1 MLSVFR
7 HSLRFAG
14 VRHARVSA
22 HVRDNQLRVYHR
34 TLPFLCRAA
43 SGSTGWTL
51 NSDVAD
57 VLLRG
62 ARPPEEVLLSECLE
76 RVRHRGTDID
86 GNVRMDVVIQRP
98 ERFIP
103 DADLREMILSLPECQ
118 TYALVYRA
126 VPLLR
131 GKGITS
137 VRRWGGADENADA
150 KRAVRD
156 ELADERLWN
165 TVSGLL
171 DDAFSVAK
179 DAEARGKIVK
189 SKGEAAKVIPGAFES
204 VLNARWSHVLS
215 GVADKPLGMCVA
227 DGRPTSVWSDAEV
240 NKTPLQLPT
249 ENVDDARGDG
259 LELLVLTSAMGW
271 PFTLFNTDTAAD
283 GTPFQMMDDTD
294 VVVRRES
301 VRVWNIVRADLDAWL
316 VRKERLPT
324 PFVLVGSPGIGKSF
338 GVGSHLLYEL
348 LHYAPGKLDVVTF
361 LVREE
366 IYIFYLPSG
375 GEAGRVE
382 CYDKTPGVRRIKGFW
397 RAGKRGY
404 MILDAKKD
412 VDLPSRLPA
421 RSWGSIVLS
430 SPNKKNYRVWRETN
444 MGSRFLFINR
454 YHAREMKAYFA
465 WMRRTDL
472 AAAEGNAAVRAELEE
487 SWRVMEERMH
497 EVGHAPRY
505 VFNYE
510 NYETRKEEAEAA
522 LNTLITGNVSYFLRV
537 FAGSVEWKN
546 DGTTH
551 SLVDLVRL
559 EGGATERCGN
569 RPVSVAVRSKMI
581 DQLHDIVASDPRIF
595 NPEHYATINGIVFE
609 ILVLAALQRPASAWR
624 LLQGTRALDSGA
636 RVQRRSV
643 VETVALASIASE
655 QFTFRRVGYL
665 YNSCRPEVVTTCEP
679 MVLYRNYHDDYPVI
693 DGFFVVDGHPGG
705 TSGAEQQR
713 GAPQRTVVL
722 LQVTLAREH
731 PTDTNK
737 LMLLMKAL
745 RAQFSNWEDFTRN
758 AQWEMIYFLP
768 NKTEKMRNRQR
779 CSIPRG
785 MEGDAGHKNAH
796 EFWNTKVRQY
806 QKSVDETVLFVRAL
820 LPER

>member
-1 MLSVFR
+1 MAGRGRRVRQNEGGSAREPPLSR
-7 HSLRFAG
+7 
-14 VRHARVSA
+14 ARVES
-22 HVRDNQLRVYHR
+22 VPGPR
-34 TLPFLCRAA
+34 
-43 SGSTGWTL
+43 WTL

-62 ARPPEEVLLSECLE
+62 ARAPDNVMLLSECLE

-86 GNVRMDVVIQRP
+86 GDVRMDVVIQEP
-98 ERFIP
+98 ERFLP
-103 DADLREMILSLPECQ
+103 DDDLREMILSLPECQ

-131 GKGITS
+131 RKGITGLLQ
-137 VRRWGGADENADA
+137 WGGPDENADA

-156 ELADERLWN
+156 ALADERLWN
-165 TVSGLL
+165 KTCGLL
-171 DDAFSVAK
+171 DDAFNAAK

-283 GTPFQMMDDTD
+283 GTPFQMMDATD

-316 VRKERLPT
+316 VRKERSPRS
-324 PFVLVGSPGIGKSF
+324 FVLVGSPGIGKSF

-382 CYDKTPGVRRIKGFW
+382 CYDKTPGVGRIKGFW

-412 VDLPSRLPA
+412 VDLPTNLPSE
-421 RSWGSIVLS
+421 SWGSIVLS
-430 SPNKKNYRVWRETN
+430 SPNKKNYKVWDETN
-444 MGSRFLFINR
+444 MCSRFLFINR

-465 WMRRTDL
+465 WMRRADL

-487 SWRVMEERMH
+487 SWRIMEERMH

-505 VFNYE
+505 VFNDAK
-510 NYETRKEEAEAA
+510 YETRKEEAQAA
-522 LNTLITGNVSYFLRV
+522 LNTLTTGNVSYFLRV

-693 DGFFVVDGHPGG
+693 DGLFVVEDHTGE

-737 LMLLMKAL
+737 LVSLKDAL
-745 RAQFSNWEDFTRN
+745 RAQFTNWEDLTRD
-758 AQWEMIYFLP
+758 AQWEMIYFQP
-768 NKTEKMRNRQR
+768 SKTEKMCNRQR

-785 MEGDAGHKNAH
+785 MEGDAGHKSAH
-796 EFWNTKVRQY
+796 GFWNTKVRQY

>member
-1 MLSVFR
+1 MAGRGRRVRQNEGGSAGEPPLSR
-7 HSLRFAG
+7 
-14 VRHARVSA
+14 ARVES
-22 HVRDNQLRVYHR
+22 VPGPL
-34 TLPFLCRAA
+34 
-43 SGSTGWTL
+43 WTL

-86 GNVRMDVVIQRP
+86 GNVRMDVVIQEP
-98 ERFIP
+98 EFYIP
-103 DADLREMILSLPECQ
+103 DEHTRRRILSLPECQ

-131 GKGITS
+131 RNGITS

-156 ELADERLWN
+156 ALADDGLWN
-165 TVSGLL
+165 TVCGLL
-171 DDAFSVAK
+171 DDAFNAAK
-179 DAEARGKIVK
+179 DAEARGKVVNAVYA
-189 SKGEAAKVIPGAFES
+189 SVVVPDAFES
-204 VLNARWSHVLS
+204 VVNARWSHVLS

-240 NKTPLQLPT
+240 NKTPVQLPT

-259 LELLVLTSAMGW
+259 LELLVLTSKKGW
-271 PFTLFNTDTAAD
+271 PFTLFNTRAAAND
-283 GTPFQMMDDTD
+283 TPFQMMDATD

-316 VRKERLPT
+316 VRKEGPPT

-361 LVREE
+361 LVREKVF
-366 IYIFYLPSG
+366 IFYLPSG

-382 CYDKTPGVRRIKGFW
+382 RYDKTPGVGRIMELSD
-397 RAGKRGY
+397 AGKRGY
-404 MILDAKKD
+404 MILDAKKY
-412 VDLPSRLPA
+412 VDLPTDLPSE
-421 RSWGSIVLS
+421 SWGSIVLS
-430 SPNKKNYRVWRETN
+430 SPNKKNYKVWDETN

-465 WMRRTDL
+465 WMRRADL

-487 SWRVMEERMH
+487 SWRVMQERMH

-505 VFNYE
+505 VFGERSYE
-510 NYETRKEEAEAA
+510 RRKGEAQAA
-522 LNTLITGNVSYFLRV
+522 LNTLITGNVSYLFRV
-537 FAGSVEWKN
+537 FAESVEWRD

-551 SLVDLVRL
+551 CLVDLVRL
-559 EGGATERCGN
+559 EGGAIERCGN
-569 RPVSVAVRSKMI
+569 RPVSAAVRSKMI

-595 NPEHYATINGIVFE
+595 NPEYRATSNGIVFE

-655 QFTFRRVGYL
+655 QFTFRRVECL

-679 MVLYRNYHDDYPVI
+679 MVLYRNYHDNYPVI
-693 DGFFVVDGHPGG
+693 DGFFVVDGHPGE

-713 GAPQRTVVL
+713 GAPRRTVVL

-737 LMLLMKAL
+737 LVSLKDAL
-745 RAQFSNWEDFTRN
+745 RAQFTNWEDFARD
-758 AQWEMIYFLP
+758 AQWEMIYFQP

-785 MEGDAGHKNAH
+785 MEGNASHKDAH

-806 QKSVDETVLFVRAL
+806 QKSVDEAASLVRAL

>member
-1 MLSVFR
+1 MAGRGRRVRQNEGGSAGEPPLSR
-7 HSLRFAG
+7 
-14 VRHARVSA
+14 ARVES
-22 HVRDNQLRVYHR
+22 VPGPL
-34 TLPFLCRAA
+34 
-43 SGSTGWTL
+43 WTL
-51 NSDVAD
+51 NSRVGD
-57 VLLRG
+57 VLLDG
-62 ARPPEEVLLSECLE
+62 ARPPDNVMLLSECLE
-76 RVRHRGTDID
+76 RVRHRGTGID
-86 GNVRMDVVIQRP
+86 GNVRMDVVIQEP
-98 ERFIP
+98 EFYIP
-103 DADLREMILSLPECQ
+103 DEHTRRRILSLPECQ

-131 GKGITS
+131 RKGITGLLQ
-137 VRRWGGADENADA
+137 WGGADENADA

-156 ELADERLWN
+156 ALADDGLWN
-165 TVSGLL
+165 TVCSLL
-171 DDAFSVAK
+171 DIAFNAAK
-179 DAEARGKIVK
+179 DAEARGKVVM
-189 SKGEAAKVIPGAFES
+189 SDSEAAVVITGAFES
-204 VLNARWSHVLS
+204 VVNARWSHVLS

-240 NKTPLQLPT
+240 NKTPVQLPT

-259 LELLVLTSAMGW
+259 LELLVLTSKKGW

-283 GTPFQMMDDTD
+283 GTPFEMMDATD

-316 VRKERLPT
+316 VRKEGPPT
-324 PFVLVGSPGIGKSF
+324 SFVLVGSPGIGKSF

-382 CYDKTPGVRRIKGFW
+382 CYDKTPGVGRIKGFW

-404 MILDAKKD
+404 MILDAKKY
-412 VDLPSRLPA
+412 VDLPTNLPSE
-421 RSWGSIVLS
+421 SWGSIVLS
-430 SPNKKNYRVWRETN
+430 SPNKKNYKVWDETN

-465 WMRRTDL
+465 WMRRADL
-472 AAAEGNAAVRAELEE
+472 AAAEGNAAVRAELEK

-505 VFNYE
+505 VFGERSYE
-510 NYETRKEEAEAA
+510 RRKGEAQAA
-522 LNTLITGNVSYFLRV
+522 LNTLTTDNVSYLFRV
-537 FAGSVEWKN
+537 FAESVEWRD

-551 SLVDLVRL
+551 CLVDLVRL
-559 EGGATERCGN
+559 EGGAIERCGN

-595 NPEHYATINGIVFE
+595 NPEHRATSNGIVFE

-655 QFTFRRVGYL
+655 QFTFRRVECL

-679 MVLYRNYHDDYPVI
+679 MVLYRNYHDNYPVI
-693 DGFFVVDGHPGG
+693 DGFFVVDGHPGE

-713 GAPQRTVVL
+713 GAPRRTVVL

-731 PTDTNK
+731 PTDT
-737 LMLLMKAL
+737 
-745 RAQFSNWEDFTRN
+745 
-758 AQWEMIYFLP
+758 
-768 NKTEKMRNRQR
+768 
-779 CSIPRG
+779 
-785 MEGDAGHKNAH
+785 
-796 EFWNTKVRQY
+796 
-806 QKSVDETVLFVRAL
+806 
-820 LPER
+820 